1 MSSDSESI
9 SRVWDTCHRIFAA
22 TSYARSMDVEPL
34 VSVVRGKPTDLETA
48 ALVTV
53 LVAASS
59 AVDAQPPPRKISAW
73 ARSARPSIGPR
84 SWKASTQPR

>member
-9 SRVWDTCHRIFAA
+9 SRVWDTCHRIFDA
-22 TSYARSMDVEPL
+22 TSYARSMNTEPL
-34 VSVVRGKPTDLETA
+34 VSVVRGNPTDLETA

-59 AVDAQPPPRKISAW
+59 AVDAQPVPKKISSW
-73 ARSARPSIGPR
+73 ARSARPSTATR
-84 SWKASTQPR
+84 SWKASALPR

>member
-9 SRVWDTCHRIFAA
+9 SRVWDACHRIFAVK
-22 TSYARSMDVEPL
+22 SYARSMNTEPL
-34 VSVVRGKPTDLETA
+34 VSVVRGKPTDIELA

-59 AVDAQPPPRKISAW
+59 EVDAEPAQTPVSHW
-73 ARSARPSIGPR
+73 ARSARPSMTPH
-84 SWKASTQPR
+84 SWKASALPR

>member
-1 MSSDSESI
+1 MNTD
-9 SRVWDTCHRIFAA
+9 
-22 TSYARSMDVEPL
+22 PL

-59 AVDAQPPPRKISAW
+59 GVDAAVSPAVGTQPAAKKISSW
-73 ARSARPSIGPR
+73 ARSARPSISPR
-84 SWKASTQPR
+84 SWKGSALPR